1 MSSISKQK
9 SILFKFLSIFSVV
22 RIYNIL
28 IIVLAQYF
36 TSIFILSDKKLF
48 DVIFDFNLFLLI
60 LCSSLSIASGYIVN
74 NFYDQ
79 KKDIINKPIKSKIDD
94 VVKNS
99 TKLHFYFILN
109 FVVIF
114 FASIISLRAVIFF
127 SVYIFFLWFYS
138 HKLKR
143 LLFLGNLFYSLLT
156 ITPFFAILLYYKNI
170 DSIIAAYALFLFFI
184 LLLKDITKDLK
195 NLVGDFTEN
204 YQTIPVA
211 FGEDFSRIIISL
223 ITFIN
228 VILIINLFINFS
240 DGYMNIYY
248 GISLILLLIFTIKL
262 YNSKKV
268 SDYLELHNILRLIIG
283 LGVFSIILLEI

>member
-1 MSSISKQK
+1 MNNFSDMLSKAKAMQEKMKEAQDQIKKIEVHGMSGGNLVKVTLTGDYEIK
-9 SILFKFLSIFSVV
+9 SIEITD
-22 RIYNIL
+22 
-28 IIVLAQYF
+28 AA
-36 TSIFILSDKKLF
+36 KKE
-48 DVIFDFNLFLLI
+48 
-60 LCSSLSIASGYIVN
+60 S
-74 NFYDQ
+74 Q
-79 KKDIINKPIKSKIDD
+79 EIIND
-94 VVKNS
+94 
-99 TKLHFYFILN
+99 L
-109 FVVIF
+109 
-114 FASIISLRAVIFF
+114 
-127 SVYIFFLWFYS
+127 
-138 HKLKR
+138 
-143 LLFLGNLFYSLLT
+143 
-156 ITPFFAILLYYKNI
+156 
-170 DSIIAAYALFLFFI
+170 IIAAYALFLFFI

-204 YQTIPVA
+204 YQTIPVV

-262 YNSKKV
+262 YKSKKV

>member
-1 MSSISKQK
+1 MSSINKQK

-28 IIVLAQYF
+28 IIVLAQYL
-36 TSIFILSDKKLF
+36 TSIFILSDKKPF
-48 DVIFDFNLFLLI
+48 DVVFDFNLFLLI
-60 LCSSLSIASGYIVN
+60 LCSSLSIASGYIIN

-79 KKDIINKPIKSKIDD
+79 KKDVINKPIKSKIDD

-99 TKLHFYFILN
+99 TKLYFYFFLN

-114 FASIISLRAVIFF
+114 FASIISLRAIIFF
-127 SVYIFFLWFYS
+127 SLYIFFLWFYS

-170 DSIIAAYALFLFFI
+170 DLIIAAYALFLFFI

-204 YQTIPVA
+204 YQTIPVV